1 MSNNLNIEDQF
12 KNAFEHFEADVNPQ
26 VWTGIEQNLPGVPTQ
41 AVDVTSIAKGI
52 VGSGSKL
59 SLLTV
64 GIAATILTG
73 IVAVSYILFNASKPE
88 TTVITTNA
96 TAKKAIE
103 APVTV
108 GDENIVSTNENFQSL
123 RKEEKVDFSSIAQN
137 NKASNSTQTDIQS
150 DIKTNEIATT
160 QPVDV
165 KVNESV
171 PNAVSSDKKNTDP
184 VISISSAD
192 EKHEN
197 ISSPAVD
204 AENINAAKSN
214 TNESFD
220 WGVIPNAFS
229 PNADGK
235 NDVFKIT
242 NPNIETIKVTIL
254 DRNGKQVHEWSGI
267 NGFWDGKDINGNDLP
282 KGVYYYFIFATSSKG
297 EALKTKGTI
306 TLLR

>member
-1 MSNNLNIEDQF
+1 MTNNSNIEEQF

-26 VWTGIEQNLPGVPTQ
+26 VWTSIEQSLPGAPAQV
-41 AVDVTSIAKGI
+41 VDASSIAKGV
-52 VGSGSKL
+52 VGSSKL
-59 SLLTV
+59 TLLTV
-64 GIAATILTG
+64 GIAATLIAG
-73 IVAVSYILFNASKPE
+73 MIGVSYLITNTTKSE
-88 TTVITTNA
+88 TVVNTSLSEEKTVETPYPIHKEDVIQSTVNIPLTT
-96 TAKKAIE
+96 
-103 APVTV
+103 
-108 GDENIVSTNENFQSL
+108 G
-123 RKEEKVDFSSIAQN
+123 EEKVCGVALAQN
-137 NKASNSTQTDIQS
+137 PKAIKSTLSDQQNVVNSNVAPANPPIDIKDNEAASNTVST
-150 DIKTNEIATT
+150 
-160 QPVDV
+160 
-165 KVNESV
+165 
-171 PNAVSSDKKNTDP
+171 DKKNTDP

-204 AENINAAKSN
+204 TENINTAKSN

-242 NPNIETIKVTIL
+242 NPNIETIKVTIM

-282 KGVYYYFIFATSSKG
+282 KGVYYYFIFATSIKG

>member
-1 MSNNLNIEDQF
+1 MTNNSNIEEQF
-12 KNAFEHFEADVNPQ
+12 KSAFEHFEADVNPQ
-26 VWTGIEQNLPGVPTQ
+26 LWTNIEQSLPSVSAP
-41 AVDVTSIAKGI
+41 AADASSFAKGA
-52 VGSGSKL
+52 VGSSKL
-59 SLLTV
+59 TLLTIGV
-64 GIAATILTG
+64 AATVITV
-73 IVAVSYILFNASKPE
+73 IIAVSYMVVNSTKQETAVNTSVSAEKTIVAPVSASNGNIVNREVSAPLIKA
-88 TTVITTNA
+88 VKNVSVASIIQNQ
-96 TAKKAIE
+96 KAI
-103 APVTV
+103 
-108 GDENIVSTNENFQSL
+108 IS
-123 RKEEKVDFSSIAQN
+123 
-137 NKASNSTQTDIQS
+137 AS
-150 DIKTNEIATT
+150 
-160 QPVDV
+160 
-165 KVNESV
+165 
-171 PNAVSSDKKNTDP
+171 SSDKPSIASNNNVSANEPTTITNDETASTATSKDNKNTDP

-204 AENINAAKSN
+204 TENLNTSKSN
-214 TNESFD
+214 SNESFD

-242 NPNIETIKVTIL
+242 NPNIETIRVTIM

-282 KGVYYYFIFATSSKG
+282 KGVYYYFIFATSIEG

>member
-1 MSNNLNIEDQF
+1 MTNNSNIEEQF

-26 VWTGIEQNLPGVPTQ
+26 VWTSIEQSFPGAPTQ
-41 AVDVTSIAKGI
+41 VVDASSIAKGVVGSSKLTLLTIGVAATLI
-52 VGSGSKL
+52 VGMIAVNYLITNNSK
-59 SLLTV
+59 SETVVNTSISAEKTVETPLLTHKEDV
-64 GIAATILTG
+64 IHSTVNTPLTKG
-73 IVAVSYILFNASKPE
+73 
-88 TTVITTNA
+88 
-96 TAKKAIE
+96 
-103 APVTV
+103 
-108 GDENIVSTNENFQSL
+108 
-123 RKEEKVDFSSIAQN
+123 EEKVSGATLAQN
-137 NKASNSTQTDIQS
+137 QKAIKSTLSDKQNVVNSNIAPANPPVDIKDNEVASNTVSTD
-150 DIKTNEIATT
+150 N
-160 QPVDV
+160 
-165 KVNESV
+165 
-171 PNAVSSDKKNTDP
+171 KNTDP

-204 AENINAAKSN
+204 TENFNTSKSN

-242 NPNIETIKVTIL
+242 NPNIETIKVTIM
-254 DRNGKQVHEWSGI
+254 DRNGKQVHEWTGI

-282 KGVYYYFIFATSSKG
+282 KGVYYYFIFATSTEG
-297 EALKTKGTI
+297 EAWKTKGTI